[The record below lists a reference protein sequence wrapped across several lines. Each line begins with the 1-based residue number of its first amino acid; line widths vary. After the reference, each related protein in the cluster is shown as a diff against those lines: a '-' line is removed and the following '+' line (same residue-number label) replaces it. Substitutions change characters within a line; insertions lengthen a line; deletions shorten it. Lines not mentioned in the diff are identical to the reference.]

1 MTRKISRTLLA
12 TVAACLLAFSSLGH
26 ARAVDESPSA
36 LAMTADAVLL
46 RPVLLATTIVGSA
59 VYLVSLPF
67 SALGGNAGEAG
78 NVLVVGP
85 AKATFV
91 RCLGCSRS
99 GRSEEHTSELQSRPH
114 LVCRLLLEKK

>member
-1 MTRKISRTLLA
+1 MTRKISRTLVA
-12 TVAACLLAFSSLGH
+12 TIAACLLAFSSLGH

-36 LAMTADAVLL
+36 LAMTTDALLL

-78 NVLVVGP
+78 EVLVAGP
-85 AKATFV
+85 ARATFV
-91 RCLGCSRS
+91 RCLGCSRT
-99 GRSEEHTSELQSRPH
+99 GRKPEPVEQTNH
-114 LVCRLLLEKK
+114 

>member
-1 MTRKISRTLLA
+1 MTRKISRALMA

-26 ARAVDESPSA
+26 ARAIDESPSA
-36 LAMTADAVLL
+36 LAMTTDAVLL

-78 NVLVVGP
+78 EVLVVGP

-99 GRSEEHTSELQSRPH
+99 GRKAETVEQSED
-114 LVCRLLLEKK
+114 

>member
-1 MTRKISRTLLA
+1 MSAKPARVVMTA
-12 TVAACLLAFSSLGH
+12 VAACLLAFASIGH
-26 ARAVDESPSA
+26 ARALEESPSA
-36 LAMTADAVLL
+36 LAMTGDALFA

-67 SALGGNAGEAG
+67 SLLGGNAGEAG

-91 RCLGCSRS
+91 RCLGCTMV
-99 GRSEEHTSELQSRPH
+99 GRKQAPVTQDASMQ
-114 LVCRLLLEKK
+114 